1 LDDGCV
7 GGAAG
12 AAVAAGGA
20 AAGAG
25 VAVAVLLPVLPE
37 LALSLSASDEDALVL
52 SVVEL
57 PVLVL
62 PLLVLSVVL
71 LFTSHVAANPI
82 SVTTLSD
89 VKSTC
94 KYPVDDLYIQGK
106 PRAALHPPVTCSFDD
121 VLAQ

>member
-1 LDDGCV
+1 
-7 GGAAG
+7 
-12 AAVAAGGA
+12 
-20 AAGAG
+20 
-25 VAVAVLLPVLPE
+25 VLLPVLPE